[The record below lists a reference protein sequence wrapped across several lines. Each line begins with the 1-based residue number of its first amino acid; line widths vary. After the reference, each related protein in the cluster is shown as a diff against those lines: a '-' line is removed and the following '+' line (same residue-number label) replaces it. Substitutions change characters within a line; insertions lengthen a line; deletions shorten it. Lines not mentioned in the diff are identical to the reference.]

1 MATVNMSRTE
11 FTLNLVFSAEF
22 EEFLAKQAS
31 PRAFLKMYM
40 FAQRTNWRLTP
51 NRLSL
56 AIEQHR
62 QHGSALLDLTESN
75 PTRCGFTYDTQE
87 ILQALSDT
95 RSLTYEPDAR
105 GLPAARQAVA
115 GYYAE
120 QNIQI
125 DPQQLFL
132 TTSTSEAYSYVFRLL
147 ADPGDNILAPSP
159 SYPLFDFLS
168 QLNDLELIPYPLVHY
183 DDWQIDVRALE
194 SRITARTRAILVV
207 HPNNPTGS
215 LVRQAELDSLIR
227 CCKEHSLALIADEV
241 FADYSLSTD
250 QAGRVASHAAV
261 SSVLTYTLSGLSKIS
276 ALPQMKLA
284 WIVVNGPADLL
295 PSALARLEM
304 IADTYLSVAAPLAH
318 ALPKLLAGRRAIQS
332 QILQRLRQNLQW
344 LDQQLPADSLIRRL
358 KTAGGWYVI
367 LKLPGI
373 RTDEDWALELLR
385 QGGVLVHPG
394 HFYDFPSDGHLV
406 VSLLPTPENFK
417 LGMEKI
423 IARVE
428 KSSHQEK

>member
-1 MATVNMSRTE
+1 
-11 FTLNLVFSAEF
+11 
-22 EEFLAKQAS
+22 
-31 PRAFLKMYM
+31 MYM

-51 NRLSL
+51 NRLSQ
-56 AIEQHR
+56 AIEEHR
-62 QHGSALLDLTESN
+62 QQGRALLDLTESN

-87 ILQALSDT
+87 ILRALSDP
-95 RSLTYEPDAR
+95 RSLTYEPDTR
-105 GLPAARQAVA
+105 GLLAARHAVA

-120 QNIQI
+120 QNIKI
-125 DPQQLFL
+125 DPQQIFL

-147 ADPGDNILAPSP
+147 ADPGDNIMAPSP
-159 SYPLFDFLS
+159 SYPLFDFLT
-168 QLNDLELIPYPLVHY
+168 QLNDLELIPYPLVY
-183 DDWQIDVRALE
+183 CDDWQIDVRALE
-194 SRITARTRAILVV
+194 SRVTARTRAILVV

-215 LVRQAELDSLIR
+215 LVSQTELDFLIR

-241 FADYSLSTD
+241 FADYPLSPDAADRFDTND
-250 QAGRVASHAAV
+250 PLRGPGALRGDDGRRVASHAAV
-261 SSVLTYTLSGLSKIS
+261 SGVLTFTLSGLSKIS

-295 PSALARLEM
+295 RSALARLEL

-318 ALPKLLAGRRAIQS
+318 ALPKLLEGRRALQS
-332 QILQRLRQNLQW
+332 QILQRIRQNLQW
-344 LDQQLPADSLIRRL
+344 LDQQLLPDSMIRRL

-367 LKLPGI
+367 LKLPAI

-385 QGGVLVHPG
+385 QDSVLVHPG

-417 LGMEKI
+417 QGMEKLS
-423 IARVE
+423 ARVGRS
-428 KSSHQEK
+428 SSHHE

>member
-1 MATVNMSRTE
+1 M
-11 FTLNLVFSAEF
+11 
-22 EEFLAKQAS
+22 
-31 PRAFLKMYM
+31 PM
-40 FAQRTNWRLTP
+40 FAHRTGWRLAP

-56 AIEQHR
+56 AIEESR
-62 QHGSALLDLTESN
+62 QQGRALLDLTGSN
-75 PTRCGFTYDTQE
+75 PTRCGFNYDTQE
-87 ILQALSDT
+87 ILQALSDP
-95 RSLTYEPDAR
+95 RSLTYEPDAH
-105 GLPAARQAVA
+105 GLLAARQAVA

-120 QNIQI
+120 QNIHVDPRQI
-125 DPQQLFL
+125 FL

-168 QLNDLELIPYPLVHY
+168 QLNDLELIPYPLVYY
-183 DDWQIDVRALE
+183 DDWQIDVGALA

-215 LVRQAELDSLIR
+215 LVRKAELDSLIR
-227 CCKEHSLALIADEV
+227 CCQEHSLALIADEV
-241 FADYSLSTD
+241 FADYSLSAD
-250 QAGRVASHAAV
+250 QAGKVASHAAV
-261 SSVLTYTLSGLSKIS
+261 SDILTFTLSGLSKIS

-295 PSALARLEM
+295 RSALARLEL

-332 QILQRLRQNLQW
+332 QILQRICQNLRW
-344 LDQQLPADSLIRRL
+344 LDQQLPADSLVRRL

-367 LKLPGI
+367 LKLPTI

-385 QGGVLVHPG
+385 QDGVLVHPG
-394 HFYDFPSDGHLV
+394 HFYDFPAEGHLV
-406 VSLLPTPENFK
+406 VSLLPTLENFK
-417 LGMEKI
+417 HGMEKL
-423 IARVE
+423 IARVGRS
-428 KSSHQEK
+428 SSHQ

>member
-1 MATVNMSRTE
+1 M
-11 FTLNLVFSAEF
+11 
-22 EEFLAKQAS
+22 
-31 PRAFLKMYM
+31 PM
-40 FAQRTNWRLTP
+40 FAHRTGWRLAP

-56 AIEQHR
+56 AIEEYR
-62 QHGSALLDLTESN
+62 QQGRALLDLTESN
-75 PTRCGFTYDTQE
+75 PTRCGFNYDTEE
-87 ILQALSDT
+87 ILQALSDP
-95 RSLTYEPDAR
+95 RSLTYEPDAH
-105 GLPAARQAVA
+105 GLLAARQAVA

-120 QNIQI
+120 QNIHVDPRQI
-125 DPQQLFL
+125 FL

-168 QLNDLELIPYPLVHY
+168 QLNDLELIPYPLVYY
-183 DDWQIDVRALE
+183 DDWQIDVGALA

-215 LVRQAELDSLIR
+215 LVRKAELDSLIR
-227 CCKEHSLALIADEV
+227 CCQEHSLALIADEV
-241 FADYSLSTD
+241 FADYTLSAD
-250 QAGRVASHAAV
+250 QAGKVASHAAV
-261 SSVLTYTLSGLSKIS
+261 SDILTFTLSGLSKIS

-295 PSALARLEM
+295 RSALARLEL

-332 QILQRLRQNLQW
+332 QILQRIRQNLRW
-344 LDQQLPADSLIRRL
+344 LDQQLPADSLVRRL

-367 LKLPGI
+367 LKLPTI

-385 QGGVLVHPG
+385 QDGVLVHPG
-394 HFYDFPSDGHLV
+394 HFYDFPAEGHLV
-406 VSLLPTPENFK
+406 VSLLPTLENFK
-417 LGMEKI
+417 HGMEKL
-423 IARVE
+423 IARVGRS
-428 KSSHQEK
+428 SSHQ

>member
-1 MATVNMSRTE
+1 M
-11 FTLNLVFSAEF
+11 
-22 EEFLAKQAS
+22 
-31 PRAFLKMYM
+31 PM
-40 FAQRTNWRLTP
+40 FAHRTGWRLAP

-56 AIEQHR
+56 AIEEYR
-62 QHGSALLDLTESN
+62 QQGRALLDLTESN
-75 PTRCGFTYDTQE
+75 PTRCGFNYDTEE
-87 ILQALSDT
+87 ILQALSDP
-95 RSLTYEPDAR
+95 RSLTYEPDAH
-105 GLPAARQAVA
+105 GLLAARQAVA

-120 QNIQI
+120 QNIHVDPRQI
-125 DPQQLFL
+125 FL

-168 QLNDLELIPYPLVHY
+168 QLNDLELIPYPLVDY
-183 DDWQIDVRALE
+183 DDWQIDVGALA

-215 LVRQAELDSLIR
+215 LVRKAELDSLIR
-227 CCKEHSLALIADEV
+227 CCQEHSLALIADEV
-241 FADYSLSTD
+241 FADYSLSAD
-250 QAGRVASHAAV
+250 QAGKVASHAAV
-261 SSVLTYTLSGLSKIS
+261 SDILTFTLSGLSKIS

-295 PSALARLEM
+295 RSALARLEL

-332 QILQRLRQNLQW
+332 QILQRICQNLRW
-344 LDQQLPADSLIRRL
+344 LDQQLPADSLVRRL

-367 LKLPGI
+367 LKLPTI

-385 QGGVLVHPG
+385 QDGVLVHPG
-394 HFYDFPSDGHLV
+394 HFYDFPAEGHLV
-406 VSLLPTPENFK
+406 VSLLPTLENFK
-417 LGMEKI
+417 HGMEKL
-423 IARVE
+423 IARVGR
-428 KSSHQEK
+428 SSAHQ